1 VKFAEIKKMTNNVKA
16 LNDILLTLNGKSI
29 SIKWGL
35 LSQ

>member
-1 VKFAEIKKMTNNVKA
+1 MTNKVKT
-16 LNDILLTLNGKSI
+16 LYDILLTLNSKSI